1 MRSGREG
8 LLLRAA
14 RLVGT
19 AGDPL
24 DILVENGMITA
35 VGEAAGSRAAQ
46 AQVVDIGGRWVSP
59 ALWDSHVHMGQWA
72 LMRQR
77 LDLSSA
83 ASAAGAA
90 TLVAERLHAAPPPPG
105 QPLIGYGFQ
114 DGLWPDAPS
123 AQLLDAVGAD
133 VPVVLVSKDLHA
145 AWLNSRALTDHGA
158 ADHPT
163 GLLREQA
170 AFDVNTRIS
179 AVPDEHLDALV
190 ADAVQAAAARG
201 VVGIVDLE
209 MTLSIDRWVHRVAGG
224 TRGLRVRT
232 GVYPQDL
239 DAVIA
244 RGLRTGDVIDGTEGL
259 VTMGPFKVITDGS
272 LNTRTAFC
280 HDPYPGLE
288 GLEGA
293 GEGHGISTVGGSDL
307 VDLLRRASSAGLV
320 PAVHAIGDAAN
331 SLALDAFE
339 EVGCGGSIEHAQLVH
354 EQDFRRFA
362 QLGITASVQPEHA
375 MDDRDVA
382 DRYWPG
388 RTHRAF
394 AFASLVAAGAR
405 ISLGSDAPV
414 AQLDPWVSMAAAV
427 SRARDGREAWH
438 PEQRVLSSLA
448 FAASTDGRATLQ
460 AGSVADLVITEL
472 DPLVASGQQLRNFQ
486 VSATMLGGRW
496 THFTLDEDAGT
507 SPG

>member
-1 MRSGREG
+1 MSSE
-8 LLLRAA
+8 LADVLLRSA

-19 AGDPL
+19 AGNPL
-24 DILVENGMITA
+24 DILVRDGMITA
-35 VGEAAGSRAAQ
+35 IGESIGSRAAE
-46 AQVVDIGGRWVSP
+46 VVDVGGRWVAP
-59 ALWDSHVHMGQWA
+59 GLWDSHVHMGQWA

-83 ASAAGAA
+83 TSAAEVAI
-90 TLVAERLHAAPPPPG
+90 LVAERLRSTPPPAG

-123 AQLLDAVGAD
+123 AELLDAVSAD

-145 AWLNSRALTDHGA
+145 AWLNSPALANHGH

-179 AVPDEHLDALV
+179 AVPEQHLDGWV
-190 ADAVQAAAARG
+190 ADAVDAAAARG
-201 VVGIVDLE
+201 VVGVVDLE
-209 MTLSIDRWVHRVAGG
+209 MTLSIDRWVHRVAAG
-224 TRGLRVRT
+224 TRGLRVRA
-232 GVYPQDL
+232 GVYPKDL

-244 RGLRTGDVIDGTEGL
+244 RGLRTGDVIDGTDGL
-259 VTMGPFKVITDGS
+259 VTMGPFKIITDGS

-288 GLEGA
+288 GA
-293 GEGHGISTVGGSDL
+293 DEGHGISIVDGNNL
-307 VDLLRRASSAGLV
+307 VDYLRRASSAGLV

-331 SLALDAFE
+331 ALALDAFE
-339 EVGCGGSIEHAQLVH
+339 EVGCRGSIEHAQLVH
-354 EQDFRRFA
+354 EHDVGRFA
-362 QLGITASVQPEHA
+362 RLGITASVQPEHA

-405 ISLGSDAPV
+405 ITLGSDAPV

-427 SRARDGREAWH
+427 FRARDGREAWH
-438 PEQRVLSSLA
+438 PEQRVLSSVAL
-448 FAASTDGRATLQ
+448 AASTDGRATLL

-472 DPLVASGQQLRNFQ
+472 DPLVASDEQLRNLQ

-496 THFTLDEDAGT
+496 THFTLD
-507 SPG
+507 

>member
-1 MRSGREG
+1 MRSGTSDV
-8 LLLRAA
+8 LLRSA

-19 AGDPL
+19 AGDPV
-24 DILVENGMITA
+24 DILIEDGMVRALGETIGSGA
-35 VGEAAGSRAAQ
+35 VP
-46 AQVVDIGGRWVSP
+46 VVDVGGRWVAP
-59 ALWDSHVHMGQWA
+59 GLWDSHVHMGQWA

-83 ASAAGAA
+83 TSAAGAA
-90 TLVAERLHAAPPPPG
+90 FLVGERLRSAPPPVG

-114 DGLWPDAPS
+114 DALWPDLPTRE
-123 AQLLDAVGAD
+123 LLDAADAD
-133 VPVVLVSKDLHA
+133 VPVVLVGKDLHTL
-145 AWLNSRALTDHGA
+145 WLNSRALAHHGH

-179 AVPDEHLDALV
+179 AVPNGTLDGWV
-190 ADAVQAAAARG
+190 ADAVEAAAARG

-209 MTLSIDRWVHRVAGG
+209 MTLSIDRWAHRVASG
-224 TRGLRVRT
+224 TRGLRVRA

-244 RGLRTGDVIDGTEGL
+244 RGLRTGDVIDGTDGL
-259 VTMGPFKVITDGS
+259 VTMGPFKIITDGS

-288 GLEGA
+288 GTHEGQ
-293 GEGHGISTVGGSDL
+293 GILTVDRDEL
-307 VDLLRRASSAGLV
+307 VDYLRRASSAGLV

-354 EQDFRRFA
+354 EDDFDRFN

-394 AFASLVAAGAR
+394 AFGSLAAAGVT
-405 ISLGSDAPV
+405 ITLGSDAPV
-414 AQLDPWVSMAAAV
+414 APLDPWVSMAAAV
-427 SRARDGREAWH
+427 SRARDGREPWH
-438 PEQRVLSSLA
+438 AEQRVLSSIAL
-448 FAASTDGRATLQ
+448 AASTDGRSTLGV
-460 AGSVADLVITEL
+460 GSVADLVITEL
-472 DPLVASGQQLRNFQ
+472 DPLVASDQQLRCLD

-496 THFTLDEDAGT
+496 THFTLD
-507 SPG
+507 

>member
-1 MRSGREG
+1 MGG
-8 LLLRAA
+8 VLLRSA

-19 AGDPL
+19 AGEPL
-24 DILVENGMITA
+24 DLLVEDCIITA
-35 VGEAAGSRAAQ
+35 IGAAIVPGAAR
-46 AQVVDIGGRWVSP
+46 VVEVGGRWVSP
-59 ALWDSHVHMGQWA
+59 GLWDSHVHMDQWA

-77 LDLSSA
+77 LDLAPATSA
-83 ASAAGAA
+83 AAAASF
-90 TLVAERLHAAPPPPG
+90 VRERLRSSPPEPG
-105 QPLIGYGFQ
+105 QPLVGYGFQ
-114 DGLWPDAPS
+114 DGLWPDAPT
-123 AQLLDAVGAD
+123 AELLDAISAD

-145 AWLNSRALTDHGA
+145 AWLNTRALAQHGA

-179 AVPDEHLDALV
+179 AVPDEQLDRWV
-190 ADAVQAAAARG
+190 AAAVEAAAARG
-201 VVGIVDLE
+201 VVGVVDLE
-209 MTLSIDRWVHRVAGG
+209 MTLSIDRWAHRVAAG

-244 RGLRTGDVIDGTEGL
+244 RGLRTGDVIEGTDGL
-259 VTMGPFKVITDGS
+259 VTMGPFKIITDGS

-288 GLEGA
+288 REDGR
-293 GEGHGISTVGGSDL
+293 GISTVNGPELTDY
-307 VDLLRRASSAGLV
+307 LRRASSAGLV

-339 EVGCGGSIEHAQLVH
+339 AVGCGGSIEHAQLVH
-354 EQDFRRFA
+354 ADDVGRFA
-362 QLGITASVQPEHA
+362 RLGVTASVQPEHA

-382 DRYWPG
+382 DRYWHG

-394 AFASLVAAGAR
+394 AFASLVAAGAT
-405 ISLGSDAPV
+405 ITLGSDAPV
-414 AQLDPWVSMAAAV
+414 APLDPWVSMAAAV
-427 SRARDGREAWH
+427 SRARDGRDAWH
-438 PEQRVLSSLA
+438 PEQRLLA
-448 FAASTDGRATLQ
+448 SVALAASTDGRTTLRT
-460 AGSVADLVITEL
+460 GSLADLVISEL
-472 DPLVASGQQLRNFQ
+472 NPLDADDARLRDMR

-496 THFTLDEDAGT
+496 THFTLDEDGGT
-507 SPG
+507 ISA

>member
-1 MRSGREG
+1 MRSGTSDV
-8 LLLRAA
+8 LLRSA

-19 AGDPL
+19 AGDPV
-24 DILVENGMITA
+24 DILIEDGMISALGETIGSGA
-35 VGEAAGSRAAQ
+35 VE
-46 AQVVDIGGRWVSP
+46 VVDVGGGWVSP
-59 ALWDSHVHMGQWA
+59 GLWDSHVHMGQWA

-77 LDLSSA
+77 LDLSSVT
-83 ASAAGAA
+83 SAAGAA
-90 TLVAERLHAAPPPPG
+90 FLVGERLRSAPPPVG

-114 DGLWPDAPS
+114 GALWPDLPTRE
-123 AQLLDAVGAD
+123 LLDAADVD
-133 VPVVLVSKDLHA
+133 VPVVLVGKDLHTL
-145 AWLNSRALTDHGA
+145 WLNSRALAHHGHA
-158 ADHPT
+158 GHPT

-179 AVPDEHLDALV
+179 AVPNGTLDGWV
-190 ADAVQAAAARG
+190 ADAVEAAAARG

-209 MTLSIDRWVHRVAGG
+209 MTLSIDRWVHRVASG
-224 TRGLRVRT
+224 TRGLRVRA

-244 RGLRTGDVIDGTEGL
+244 RGLRTGDVIDGTDGL
-259 VTMGPFKVITDGS
+259 VAMGPFKIITDGS

-280 HDPYPGLE
+280 HDSYPGLGGTHE
-288 GLEGA
+288 GQ
-293 GEGHGISTVGGSDL
+293 GILTVDRDEL
-307 VDLLRRASSAGLV
+307 VDYLRRASSAGLL

-354 EQDFRRFA
+354 ENDFDRFK

-394 AFASLVAAGAR
+394 AFGSLVAAGAT
-405 ISLGSDAPV
+405 ITLGSDAPV
-414 AQLDPWVSMAAAV
+414 APLDPWVSMAAAV
-427 SRARDGREAWH
+427 SRARDGREPWH
-438 PEQRVLSSLA
+438 AEQRVLSSVAL
-448 FAASTDGRATLQ
+448 AASTDGRSTLGV
-460 AGSVADLVITEL
+460 GSVADLVITEL
-472 DPLVASGQQLRNFQ
+472 DPLAASDDELRSLSVA
-486 VSATMLGGRW
+486 ATMLGGRW
-496 THFTLDEDAGT
+496 THFTLD
-507 SPG
+507 

>member
-1 MRSGREG
+1 MNSSVGG
-8 LLLRAA
+8 VLLRSA

-19 AGDPL
+19 PGEPVDL
-24 DILVENGMITA
+24 LVEDGIVTA
-35 VGEAAGSRAAQ
+35 VREGLESGSART
-46 AQVVDIGGRWVSP
+46 VDLGGRWVSP
-59 ALWDSHVHMGQWA
+59 GLWDSHVHMGQWA

-77 LDLSSA
+77 LDLSPA
-83 ASAAGAA
+83 TSAAGAA
-90 TLVAERLHAAPPPPG
+90 ALVAGRLRSMPPAAG

-114 DGLWPDAPS
+114 DGLWPDAPT
-123 AQLLDAVGAD
+123 QELLDAVGAD

-145 AWLNSRALTDHGA
+145 AWLNTRALALHGH

-170 AFDVNTRIS
+170 AFDVNARIS
-179 AVPDEHLDALV
+179 SVPDEHLDGWV
-190 ADAVQAAAARG
+190 GEAVDAAAARG

-209 MTLSIDRWVHRVAGG
+209 MTLSLDRWAHRVAGG
-224 TRGLRVRT
+224 IRGMRVRA
-232 GVYPQDL
+232 GVYPHDL
-239 DAVIA
+239 DTVIA
-244 RGLRTGDVIDGTEGL
+244 RGLRTGDVIEGTEGL

-288 GLEGA
+288 NTAE
-293 GEGHGISTVGGSDL
+293 ERGISTVGGSDL
-307 VDLLRRASSAGLV
+307 VGLLRRASSAGLV

-339 EVGCGGSIEHAQLVH
+339 EVGCGGSIEHAQLVD
-354 EQDFRRFA
+354 EADFGRFA
-362 QLGITASVQPEHA
+362 RLGVTASVQPEHA

-394 AFASLVAAGAR
+394 AFGSLVAAGAEVR
-405 ISLGSDAPV
+405 LGSDAPV

-427 SRARDGREAWH
+427 SRARDGRSPWH
-438 PEQRVLSSLA
+438 PEQRVLSSVAL
-448 FAASTDGRATLQ
+448 AASTDGRTMLRP
-460 AGSVADLVITEL
+460 GSVADLVVTEL
-472 DPLVASGQQLRNFQ
+472 DPLRADDHQLRDFA

-496 THFTLDEDAGT
+496 THSTLDGDTTVQG
-507 SPG
+507 

>member
-1 MRSGREG
+1 MSDV
-8 LLLRAA
+8 LLRSA

-19 AGDPL
+19 AGKPL

-35 VGEAAGSRAAQ
+35 IGESIRSGA
-46 AQVVDIGGRWVSP
+46 AQVVDAGGRWVSP
-59 ALWDSHVHMGQWA
+59 GLWDSHVHMSQWA
-72 LMRQR
+72 LVRQR

-83 ASAAGAA
+83 TSAAEVVM
-90 TLVAERLHAAPPPPG
+90 LVAERLRAAPPPAG

-123 AQLLDAVGAD
+123 AGLLDAVSAD

-145 AWLNSRALTDHGA
+145 AWLNSRALAQHGSA
-158 ADHPT
+158 GHPT

-179 AVPDEHLDALV
+179 AVPDQHLDAWV
-190 ADAVQAAAARG
+190 ADAVDAAAARG

-209 MTLSIDRWVHRVAGG
+209 MTLSIDRWVRRVATG

-239 DAVIA
+239 YAVIA
-244 RGLRTGDVIDGTEGL
+244 RGLRTGDTIDGTDGL
-259 VTMGPFKVITDGS
+259 VTMGPFKIITDGS

-288 GLEGA
+288 GA
-293 GEGHGISTVGGSDL
+293 DEGHGISIMDGNDL
-307 VDLLRRASSAGLV
+307 VDFFRRASSAGLV

-354 EQDFRRFA
+354 EKDFRRFA
-362 QLGITASVQPEHA
+362 RMGITASVQPEHA

-405 ISLGSDAPV
+405 ITLGSDAPV

-427 SRARDGREAWH
+427 FRTRDGREAWH
-438 PEQRVLSSLA
+438 REQRVLSSVAL
-448 FAASTDGRATLQ
+448 AASTDGRATLE
-460 AGSVADLVITEL
+460 AGSLADLVITEL
-472 DPLVASGQQLRNFQ
+472 DPLVASGEQLRDFQ
-486 VSATMLGGRW
+486 VAATMLGGRW
-496 THFTLDEDAGT
+496 THFTLD
-507 SPG
+507 

>member
-1 MRSGREG
+1 MRSERGDV
-8 LLLRAA
+8 LLRSA

-24 DILVENGMITA
+24 DLLIEDGVITA
-35 VGEAAGSRAAQ
+35 IGETIDSNA
-46 AQVVDIGGRWVSP
+46 AQVVEVGGRWVSP
-59 ALWDSHVHMGQWA
+59 GLWDSHVHMGQWA
-72 LMRQR
+72 LLRQR

-83 ASAAGAA
+83 TSAAGAA
-90 TLVAERLHAAPPPPG
+90 LLVGERLREMPPPAG

-123 AQLLDAVGAD
+123 AELLDAVSAD
-133 VPVVLVSKDLHA
+133 VPVVLVSKDLHT
-145 AWLNSRALTDHGA
+145 AWLNSPALANHGHA
-158 ADHPT
+158 GHPT

-170 AFDVNTRIS
+170 AFDVNARIS
-179 AVPDEHLDALV
+179 ALPDEHLDAWV

-209 MTLSIDRWVHRVAGG
+209 MTLSIDRWAHRVATG

-232 GVYPQDL
+232 GVYAQDL

-244 RGLRTGDVIDGTEGL
+244 RGLRTGDVIDGTDGL
-259 VTMGPFKVITDGS
+259 VTMGPFKIITDGS

-288 GLEGA
+288 GKDG
-293 GEGHGISTVGGSDL
+293 GHGISTVNGNDL
-307 VDLLRRASSAGLV
+307 VDHLRRASSAGLV

-331 SLALDAFE
+331 SLVLDAFE
-339 EVGCGGSIEHAQLVH
+339 EIGCGGSIEHAQLVR
-354 EQDFRRFA
+354 EEDFGRFA

-394 AFASLVAAGAR
+394 AFASLVAAGVR
-405 ISLGSDAPV
+405 ITLGSDAPV

-438 PEQRVLSSLA
+438 PEQRVLSSVAL
-448 FAASTDGRATLQ
+448 AASTDGRATLR
-460 AGSVADLVITEL
+460 AGSVADLVISEL
-472 DPLVASGQQLRNFQ
+472 DPLVAGDQQLRNFQ
-486 VSATMLGGRW
+486 VSATMLDGRW
-496 THFTLDEDAGT
+496 THFTLD
-507 SPG
+507 